1 MYPTLTIKNAEVAHY
16 SAKSMPAEVPPRN
29 PALAKPARI
38 LAPYLSA
45 RSRRIESSP
54 QRDFKQPINRATFN
68 NVISRIGYEGRFS
81 PHGVRGTARNLP
93 ELIRKVGDSTAQGS
107 RQTSYVRL
115 LRRTFVAFPAVP

>member
-45 RSRRIESSP
+45 RLRRVESSP
-54 QRDFKQPINRATFN
+54 HRDFKQPIYRPTFN
-68 NVISRIGYEGRFS
+68 NVISRICYEGRFS
-81 PHGVRGTARNLP
+81 PHSVRGTTATIRPVFSNPGGDVSSLATSRRSRSTKRKARNP
-93 ELIRKVGDSTAQGS
+93 
-107 RQTSYVRL
+107 
-115 LRRTFVAFPAVP
+115 P

>member
-1 MYPTLTIKNAEVAHY
+1 MHPTLTIKNAEVAHY

-29 PALAKPARI
+29 AALAKPARI

-81 PHGVRGTARNLP
+81 PHGVRGTARKLP